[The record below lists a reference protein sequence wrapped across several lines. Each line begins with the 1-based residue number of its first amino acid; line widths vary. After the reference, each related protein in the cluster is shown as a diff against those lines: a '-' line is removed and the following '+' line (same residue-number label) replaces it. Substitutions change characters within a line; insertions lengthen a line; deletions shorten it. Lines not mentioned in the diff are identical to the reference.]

1 MNSLT
6 SNITMFFT
14 SYLSNTVGYSENTI
28 KSYRD
33 TFVLLFS
40 YAEEEHLIKR
50 GKISIELFHKDTIT
64 AFLEWLE
71 SKRGVSVATRNQR
84 LAALKSFSRY
94 MSLSAVEYID
104 TFQAVLDIPPKKGSS
119 KTVDYLT
126 VEAITLLLKEPNFDS
141 YSGIRD
147 LAILSL
153 LYESG
158 CRVQELI
165 NLKYG
170 DLSPASPAT
179 IMVTGKGNKTRIIP
193 ISSKA
198 VSILNKYTA
207 VYKIFDSTEMLFTNK
222 QSRPLTR
229 SGIAY
234 ILRKHSDSARVKNPQ
249 IFGTAAIH
257 PHVLRHSKAMHL
269 LESGVN
275 LIYIRDFLGHSSVI
289 TTEIYAKANPEIK
302 RNYLE
307 SAASNIDISVNKF
320 SEKEKETLLEWLK
333 HNI

>member
-1 MNSLT
+1 
-6 SNITMFFT
+6 
-14 SYLSNTVGYSENTI
+14 
-28 KSYRD
+28 
-33 TFVLLFS
+33 
-40 YAEEEHLIKR
+40 
-50 GKISIELFHKDTIT
+50 
-64 AFLEWLE
+64 
-71 SKRGVSVATRNQR
+71 
-84 LAALKSFSRY
+84 

-126 VEAITLLLKEPNFDS
+126 VEANTLLLKEPNFDS

-207 VYKIFDSTEMLFTNK
+207 VYKISDSTEMLFTNK

-289 TTEIYAKANPEIK
+289 TTEIYAKANPKIK
-302 RNYLE
+302 RKYLE

>member
-1 MNSLT
+1 
-6 SNITMFFT
+6 
-14 SYLSNTVGYSENTI
+14 
-28 KSYRD
+28 
-33 TFVLLFS
+33 
-40 YAEEEHLIKR
+40 
-50 GKISIELFHKDTIT
+50 
-64 AFLEWLE
+64 
-71 SKRGVSVATRNQR
+71 
-84 LAALKSFSRY
+84 
-94 MSLSAVEYID
+94 
-104 TFQAVLDIPPKKGSS
+104 
-119 KTVDYLT
+119 
-126 VEAITLLLKEPNFDS
+126 
-141 YSGIRD
+141 
-147 LAILSL
+147 
-153 LYESG
+153 
-158 CRVQELI
+158 
-165 NLKYG
+165 
-170 DLSPASPAT
+170 
-179 IMVTGKGNKTRIIP
+179 MVTGKGNKTRIIP

-234 ILRKHSDSARVKNPQ
+234 ILRKHSDSARVKNPP

-302 RNYLE
+302 RKYLE
-307 SAASNIDISVNKF
+307 SAASNIDTSVNKF